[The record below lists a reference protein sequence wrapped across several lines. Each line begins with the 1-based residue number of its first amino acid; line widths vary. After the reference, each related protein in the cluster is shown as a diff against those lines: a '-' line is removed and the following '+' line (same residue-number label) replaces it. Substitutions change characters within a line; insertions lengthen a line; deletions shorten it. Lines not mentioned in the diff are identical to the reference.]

1 MVEAKRI
8 RIEAR
13 WIAPVAPQNLALEG
27 HSLVLEGERI
37 LALGLSD
44 EMQAAY
50 PEAEALRLPSHL
62 LTPGLVNA
70 HTHAAMTLVRGFADD
85 LPMMT
90 WLKDAIWPLE
100 SRLASPEF
108 VYDGTRLA
116 ALEMLSGGVTCA
128 ADSYYFPDASSRA
141 FVEMKM
147 RAQIG
152 LMVIDS
158 SNAWARDEEEHI
170 HKALQTHD
178 DLKHQTLLTTALA
191 PHAPYSVT
199 DKGFERVQTYAGE
212 LDVPV
217 HLHLHETAE
226 EVADAVKETGE
237 RPLARMQR
245 LGLVSPSL
253 QAVHATQLE
262 EAEIALLAEAGAHIA
277 HCPESNCKLA
287 SGVCPVPALLAAGVN
302 VALGTDGAASNND
315 LDLLQEARTAAFLAK
330 AGAGDATCLPAYQA
344 LELLTLGGARLL
356 GLDGEIGSLEPGK
369 KADLAATDLGGF
381 RFLPVY
387 DPVSQY
393 IYAAN
398 GTDASHVWVDGR
410 LLLEDGRL
418 NHADTGEIVAK
429 AGEWR
434 QKTLAAGKKGS
445 GK

>member
-1 MVEAKRI
+1 M
-8 RIEAR
+8 
-13 WIAPVAPQNLALEG
+13 APRNLALEG

-37 LALGLSD
+37 LALGPD
-44 EMQAAY
+44 EAMQAAY
-50 PEAEALRLPSHL
+50 PEAQVLRLPSHL

-85 LPMMT
+85 LPMMA
-90 WLKDAIWPLE
+90 WLRNAIWPLE
-100 SRLASPEF
+100 SQLASPEF

-116 ALEMLSGGVTCA
+116 ALEMLGGGVTCA

-152 LMVIDS
+152 MMVIDS
-158 SNAWARDEEEHI
+158 GNAWARDEEEHI

-226 EVADAVKETGE
+226 EVADALRATGE
-237 RPLARMQR
+237 RPLARIKR
-245 LGLVSPSL
+245 LGLVSSSL

-262 EAEIALLAEAGAHIA
+262 AEEIALLAEAGAHIA

-287 SGVCPVPALLAAGVN
+287 SGLCPVPALLAAGVN

-330 AGAGDATCLPAYQA
+330 AGTGDASCLPAYQA
-344 LELLTLGGARLL
+344 LEMLTLGGARLL

-369 KADLAATDLGGF
+369 KADMAATDLGGF
-381 RFLPVY
+381 RFMPVY

-393 IYAAN
+393 LYAAN
-398 GTDASHVWVDGR
+398 GTDASHVWVDGQ
-410 LLLEDGRL
+410 LLLEEGRFTQ
-418 NHADTGEIVAK
+418 ADTEGIIAK
-429 AGEWR
+429 AGVWR
-434 QKTLAAGKKGS
+434 QKALAAGKVGG